1 MKPKLLVVEL
11 HHLGDAVISLPFVR
25 GALEKF
31 DVHVLCRPATASVYG
46 LLAQPPIIHSWNP
59 PWAEEVSR
67 GSWKSIEA
75 AMAEGRALHPQGFAA
90 AVCVWADARAA
101 VLMAATGS
109 EQRIGF
115 PMTSANYYG
124 ANIPWRRK
132 NLRAG
137 RLLESLWRIAHL
149 GRALLTTCLHRV
161 DPQQPHSRCWEQIA
175 EALGVACDYSTPW
188 VLTPEPSRDVADL
201 VSAARTDGKKVLV
214 VHTNARLPSKQW
226 PRELW
231 RVLLRSPEILSRF
244 TILELLPP
252 KTDPLDSEIHSVT
265 TQSIA
270 DLAGALSAADAV
282 LCHDSFPAH
291 LAAALG
297 KPVMTIFGSGQ
308 PDWFAPWQNRTRA
321 VQRHVCPLHPCL
333 ERCAMDSYLCL
344 DAVSVEDVQAMIN
357 QIPEAR

>member
-11 HHLGDAVISLPFVR
+11 HHLGDAVIGLPFVR
-25 GALEKF
+25 GAQEHF
-31 DVHVLCRPATASVYG
+31 EVHVLCRPATASLYR
-46 LLAQPPIIHSWNP
+46 LLSQPPVIHGWDP
-59 PWAEEVSR
+59 PWAEEASC
-67 GSWKSIEA
+67 GPWKSIEA
-75 AMAEGRALHPQGFAA
+75 AMAEGRVLHPQGFAS

-101 VLMAATGS
+101 VLMASTGS
-109 EQRIGF
+109 EQHIGF
-115 PMTSANYYG
+115 PMNSVNYYG
-124 ANIPWRRK
+124 ANILWRRK
-132 NLRAG
+132 NLRVG
-137 RLLESLWRIAHL
+137 RLLEFFWRIAHL
-149 GRALLTTCLHRV
+149 GRALLTTRLQRV
-161 DPQQPHSRCWEQIA
+161 DPDQPHLRCWEQIA
-175 EALGVACDYSTPW
+175 ETLGVACDYSTPW
-188 VLTPEPSRDVADL
+188 VSTPEPIRDVADFVL
-201 VSAARTDGKKVLV
+201 AARSAGKNVLV

-226 PRELW
+226 PREMW
-231 RVLLRSPEILSRF
+231 RGLLRSPDVFPRF
-244 TILELLPP
+244 ALLELLPP